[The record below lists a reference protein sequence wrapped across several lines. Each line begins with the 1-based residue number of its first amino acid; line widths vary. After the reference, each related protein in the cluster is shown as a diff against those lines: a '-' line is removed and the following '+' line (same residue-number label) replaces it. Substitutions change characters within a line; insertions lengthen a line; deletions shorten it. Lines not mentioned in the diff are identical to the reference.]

1 MGDDGLSQVQ
11 PSFHLF
17 VPSTQREAEFQ
28 QIHQQKLAWS
38 WPGWGDFLNS
48 EAPISFGHQSMIHPD
63 PRERPSAAALARS
76 QVLHPSMGKAEE
88 LQQQL
93 NLERMKTATLER

>member
-1 MGDDGLSQVQ
+1 MTDLPERVEV
-11 PSFHLF
+11 SFHLF
-17 VPSTQREAEFQ
+17 LPSTQRRGRVSQ
-28 QIHQQKLAWS
+28 NPQQKLAWCGL
-38 WPGWGDFLNS
+38 GWADFPNS
-48 EAPISFGHQSMIHPD
+48 EASVSSHYQNMIHPD

-76 QVLHPSMGKAEE
+76 RVLRPTLGKTEE